1 LFARTF
7 VEVKINKVIST
18 VYRLIIILFAAMI
31 FKIIYANVPAN
42 MLNSILLINLQE
54 LNDIQSNEASTN
66 RRSAIPV
73 NDSSNDPSSNAIT
86 LSNQLTGED
95 ANIPLANSTENFSAS
110 FESTHLPPLETN
122 LNLTNSFEAAFS
134 IGGSPNFSEL
144 IESIN
149 NLSSNKT
156 SFELSNPAF
165 LSAMKSMISAYFR
178 ADGEYN
184 SEYDLPLALY
194 SIVLPNIEN
203 WEGSIHHWVKSLSQ
217 SAIEVFISE
226 GRSTNEISSLA
237 SNFAQHTVNLIHY
250 GSVSSD
256 PLNLDYNA
264 EDTND
269 ITKIS
274 NLNSVTDQIS
284 LQEKLEDG
292 TTYNSR
298 IISIIQQLSVGL
310 TQGFLGSLAF
320 ADSTEGL
327 SFSDIESFTKLT
339 DGSSFSSSGL
349 IETNLISSFYDG
361 LLTESDKLGNEL
373 FVYELINSS
382 SNGFLLAST
391 VATTS
396 NPQYFDNNLH
406 TKSAQNIS
414 QQITQSLILHKNTNE
429 GGAENYSVDSD
440 LIQPDRLIESAA
452 KGAAMGSQLA
462 SVLPKSWEYTN
473 SWEIFTN
480 SRRDLA
486 KAVSIGASY
495 GAVNSSSWLSTIP
508 SLTKDGETVLDS
520 EDIESIAKGVS
531 VGAMIGNTGLA
542 VYYPTDQLVPI
553 INFSA
558 QGSSLGSLSSEN
570 ISLVEPTTTESIDVS
585 IARQSAIGSSMGAA
599 FEPIVLLGLD
609 PATSSNPLD
618 TIDHLTAASF
628 GATFGAILG
637 IYNNSNYS
645 APSSVG
651 PRDKTA
657 NLTQIKQ
664 ATKQGSI
671 EGAIAGISLALDI
684 DQPTNDN
691 LLSKAS
697 ILKAINR
704 ANANASSNASSST
717 AASSFRTDPQDMLL
731 LMKKFGINPRYTNPA
746 KMYKRPVIV
755 QVDEPPIDD
764 ESSDAISNASP
775 L

>member
-1 LFARTF
+1 M
-7 VEVKINKVIST
+7 
-18 VYRLIIILFAAMI
+18 YRLIIILFATMI

-54 LNDIQSNEASTN
+54 LNDIQGNEALTN

-95 ANIPLANSTENFSAS
+95 ANIPLANSTENFSGT

-122 LNLTNSFEAAFS
+122 QNLTNSFEAAFS

-144 IESIN
+144 IESIQ

-178 ADGEYN
+178 AGGEYN
-184 SEYDLPLALY
+184 SENDLPLALY

-203 WEGSIHHWVKSLSQ
+203 WEGSIHNWVKSLSQ

-226 GRSTNEISSLA
+226 ERSTDELSSLA
-237 SNFAQHTVNLIHY
+237 SNFAQHTVNLINY
-250 GSVSSD
+250 GSVPSD

-269 ITKIS
+269 VTKIS

-292 TTYNSR
+292 TTYNPQ
-298 IISIIQQLSVGL
+298 IISIIQQLSVGI

-339 DGSSFSSSGL
+339 DGSSFSSSGS

-373 FVYELINSS
+373 LVYELINSS
-382 SNGFLLAST
+382 SNGFLLATT

-406 TKSAQNIS
+406 AKSAQNIS
-414 QQITQSLILHKNTNE
+414 QQITQSLILNKNTNE
-429 GGAENYSVDSD
+429 ESAENYFVDSD
-440 LIQPDRLIESAA
+440 LIQPGRLIESAA

-462 SVLPKSWEYTN
+462 SVLPKSWEYSN

-508 SLTKDGETVLDS
+508 SLTQDGETVLDS

-558 QGSSLGSLSSEN
+558 QGSSIGSLSAEN
-570 ISLVEPTTTESIDVS
+570 ISLVEPTTSESIDVS

-637 IYNNSNYS
+637 INNNPNYS
-645 APSSVG
+645 IPSNFSNLQPGSTVPVG

-657 NLTQIKQ
+657 SLTQIKQ

-704 ANANASSNASSST
+704 ANANASSDASNST